1 MLKIILI
8 TNDTDNKAS
17 KKIVA
22 MPGIEVIAT
31 IPAAEFSATKQ
42 SQYDTDLIIMDN
54 AAANYFFQ
62 NNSRTK
68 SRKNVFSKTHQ
79 GIQTLAVENIFYFL
93 AEHKYVTAYHTQGQ
107 LLIDDSLDS
116 LEKDLTNTFIR
127 VHRKVLAAKDQIEQ
141 LIKEPSGQHKI
152 KLRNVQELLPV
163 SRRKLAQ
170 VRKLLICK

>member
-1 MLKIILI
+1 MIKIIFI
-8 TNDTDNKAS
+8 TNDADSNAS
-17 KKIVA
+17 KKVA
-22 MPGIEVIAT
+22 VIPDIEVIAT
-31 IPAAEFSATKQ
+31 IPATEFNATKQ
-42 SQYDTDLIIMDN
+42 SQYDPDLIIMDN
-54 AAANYFFQ
+54 TAANYFFK
-62 NNSRTK
+62 NNLISR

-79 GIQTLAVENIFYFL
+79 GIQTLAVANIYYFL

-107 LLIDDSLDS
+107 LLIEDSLDS

-127 VHRKVLAAKDQIEQ
+127 VHRKVLAAKEQIEQ